1 MADKQQQ
8 EDAQQTQGISL
19 PSLPK
24 SYEHRASMKWITLEA
39 VRVTLERLRKE
50 ASGRVVLLTAAGLIE
65 GELSDIAPTY
75 AESFDIDIDEEAAA
89 NVTSMV
95 ANLRIDLLRILE
107 KQENKLELTDAAPLI
122 GLKNVIIRI
131 AGQTV
136 EVPELTLFADQI
148 AGFYLM
154 DHS

>member
-1 MADKQQQ
+1 MADKKDQSQKP
-8 EDAQQTQGISL
+8 QGVSL
-19 PSLPK
+19 PALPK

-39 VRVTLERLRKE
+39 VRVTMERLRKE
-50 ASGRVVLLTAAGLIE
+50 ANGRVVLITAAGMIE
-65 GELSDIAPTY
+65 GELSDIAPSY
-75 AESFDIDIDEEAAA
+75 AESFDIEFDDQAAA

-122 GLKNVIIRI
+122 GLKNVIIRA
-131 AGQTV
+131 AGHMT

-148 AGFYLM
+148 CGFYMM
-154 DHS
+154 DGQH